1 MTKILKPI
9 LLLTFFIFLSGFVSS
24 NSAQEDRNEI
34 LKMKKETLNA
44 LLKDNVE
51 AQMLM
56 NRAYGYAVFSNIGV
70 NIILFSAEG
79 GYGVAHDNLTGENIY
94 MKMVSAGAG
103 FGLGLKDF
111 RAVFIFE
118 NRKVF
123 ENFVNHGWE
132 ANAQA
137 DLAAKADN
145 KGAALN
151 AAITVAPGIKLYKIT
166 KSGVAVQATVQG
178 TKYWKDD
185 RLNNQ

>member
-1 MTKILKPI
+1 MSKIFKLI
-9 LLLTFFIFLSGFVSS
+9 SIVIMYVFLSGFVSS
-24 NSAQEDRNEI
+24 NSAQEDRDEI
-34 LKMKKETLNA
+34 LKMKKETLA
-44 LLKDNVE
+44 LLLKDNVE

-56 NRAYGYAVFSNIGV
+56 NRAYGYAVFSNVGV
-70 NIILFSAEG
+70 NVILFSAEG
-79 GYGVAHDNLTGENIY
+79 GYGVAHNNLTGENIY

-103 FGLGLKDF
+103 FGFGLKDF

-123 ENFVNHGWE
+123 ENFVNYGWE

-137 DLAAKADN
+137 DVAVKAEN
-145 KGAALN
+145 KGAAVN

-166 KSGVAVQATVQG
+166 KNGVALQATIQG

-185 RLNNQ
+185 RLNNE